1 MSEHPDISYLKQDN
15 IGKVV
20 AAGLAE
26 LYREKPTFPVDYLA
40 KWLLNFSNTKK
51 NESCMREEKE
61 KEDKLRD
68 HHLEILETEKED
80 EIKRNQV
87 VEQKNKIDLAFR
99 DHIENYEY
107 HEELLNSVLAE
118 GIFVNLDLTGI
129 YIAQYEYPIQQ
140 PDENAVDDYASH
152 LDINRPQLLQYIG
165 GDNKSSH
172 QLLGQSLPNDIGV
185 TYDLFKPPGGGDEA
199 PVDENDDADVDAK
212 KENWVYIPDV
222 VVEPKVHYFQIPRLG
237 SYLSVP
243 IFVNSYLSENTF
255 DDALKKTKEYKEA
268 CKKLEEDKKVMEEE
282 FQVKIEEARQNG
294 ENFDDIQAEFD
305 EKMKEFEPLEEPTFE
320 AEEKKYVQCCDTLGK
335 DKEISYEDR
344 VYINSIA
351 QHFARSWETKEL
363 SYIKSDVENYIAYEV
378 EAAFEENL
386 TRYGDQEER
395 DLGARAKELEDL
407 PEAVGLYR
415 SIEIK

>member
-172 QLLGQSLPNDIGV
+172 
-185 TYDLFKPPGGGDEA
+185 
-199 PVDENDDADVDAK
+199 
-212 KENWVYIPDV
+212 
-222 VVEPKVHYFQIPRLG
+222 
-237 SYLSVP
+237 
-243 IFVNSYLSENTF
+243 
-255 DDALKKTKEYKEA
+255 
-268 CKKLEEDKKVMEEE
+268 
-282 FQVKIEEARQNG
+282 
-294 ENFDDIQAEFD
+294 
-305 EKMKEFEPLEEPTFE
+305 
-320 AEEKKYVQCCDTLGK
+320 
-335 DKEISYEDR
+335 
-344 VYINSIA
+344 
-351 QHFARSWETKEL
+351 
-363 SYIKSDVENYIAYEV
+363 
-378 EAAFEENL
+378 
-386 TRYGDQEER
+386 
-395 DLGARAKELEDL
+395 
-407 PEAVGLYR
+407 
-415 SIEIK
+415 